1 MAYLKLGTVIYRRRG
16 LGGVHGGAVKIGA
29 ATFGILAVPPDT
41 DYLKVPFTG
50 CNPVDLISF
59 SASLPC
65 SVETVSTLGE
75 GGVVGLK
82 PIIAGGPGF
91 FEREVVVVLFF
102 QGRA

>member
-1 MAYLKLGTVIYRRRG
+1 MAYLKLGTVIYLHLG

-41 DYLKVPFTG
+41 DYLKVLSTG
-50 CNPVDLISF
+50 CNPVGLISF
-59 SASLPC
+59 GTRLQC
-65 SVETVSTLGE
+65 SVETASMLGE

-91 FEREVVVVLFF
+91 FEHKVVVALFF

>member
-1 MAYLKLGTVIYRRRG
+1 MAYLKLGTVIYRHRG

-29 ATFGILAVPPDT
+29 ATFGILAVPRDT
-41 DYLKVPFTG
+41 DYLKVLFTG
-50 CNPVDLISF
+50 CNPVGLISF
-59 SASLPC
+59 SASLQC
-65 SVETVSTLGE
+65 SAETASMLGE

-91 FEREVVVVLFF
+91 FEREVVVALLF